1 MTIRIA
7 FLGTPDVAVAPLRA
21 LAADPRVEIVV
32 VLTNPDRPRG
42 RSKTPQPPPVKIAA
56 LELGIEVWQPEKPRE
71 VLAQLTA
78 LRLDAAAVVA
88 YGSLLPDDVLASVRT
103 GFVNLHY
110 SLLPRWRGAAPVQ
123 HAILARDAV
132 SGLSTFVL
140 DRGMDTGPLL
150 RQVEVPLDPHVSSS
164 ELLTLLTERGTPV
177 LVESV
182 IGLAAGT
189 LSPTPQVEDGATLAP
204 KILTED
210 ALIDWSAP
218 ADQVSALIRHADPRP
233 GAHTTWRDARC
244 KVWHARVADAEVA
257 RSGLPGEVVAR
268 TDDGPVVACGDGC
281 VVLHVV
287 QPSGKPKQL
296 GRDFVN
302 GQQPTSGER
311 FGA

>member
-7 FLGTPDVAVAPLRA
+7 YLGTPDVAVAPLQA
-21 LAADPRVEIVV
+21 LAADPRVEVV
-32 VLTNPDRPRG
+32 VVVTNPDRPRG
-42 RSKTPQPPPVKIAA
+42 RSKTPQPSPVKVAA
-56 LELGIEVWQPEKPRE
+56 LELGLEVWQPDKPRE

-88 YGSLLPDDVLASVRT
+88 YGSLLPDDILASVRT

-123 HAILARDAV
+123 HAILAGDSV
-132 SGLSTFVL
+132 IGLSTFVL
-140 DRGMDTGPLL
+140 DRGMDTGALL
-150 RQVEVPLDPHVSSS
+150 RQVELPLGPHATSG
-164 ELLTLLTERGTPV
+164 ELLTELTELGTPV
-177 LVESV
+177 LVASV

-189 LSPTPQVEDGATLAP
+189 LSPTPQDESGATLAP
-204 KILTED
+204 KILPDDT
-210 ALIDWSAP
+210 LIDWSAP
-218 ADQVSALIRHADPRP
+218 AERVSALIRHADPRP
-233 GAHTTWRDARC
+233 GAHSTWRDARC

-257 RSGLPGEVVAR
+257 RRGAPGEVVGS
-268 TDDGPVVACGDGC
+268 TDDGPIVACGDGC

-287 QPSGKPKQL
+287 QPSGKPKQA
-296 GRDFVN
+296 GRDFMN